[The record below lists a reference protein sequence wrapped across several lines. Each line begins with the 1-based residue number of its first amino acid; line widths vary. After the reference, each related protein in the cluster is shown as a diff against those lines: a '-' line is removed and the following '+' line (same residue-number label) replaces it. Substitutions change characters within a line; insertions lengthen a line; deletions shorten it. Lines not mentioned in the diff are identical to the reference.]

1 MVIPMKFTTKTFKA
15 IFSANTNMWTVKT
28 DEFEVAIN
36 NLEFGREG
44 ISKKALKCSIQ
55 HIEGENVEFEIID
68 DWLLIQS
75 WTKLKK
81 KRLWDLYNPDMPR
94 NLAKSVTV
102 P

>member
-1 MVIPMKFTTKTFKA
+1 MKFTAKTFKA
-15 IFSANTNMWTVKT
+15 TFSAVANMWTVKT
-28 DEFEVAIN
+28 DEFKIDVR
-36 NLEFGREG
+36 NLEFGRES

-75 WTKLKK
+75 WTKLEKK
-81 KRLWDLYNPDMPR
+81 KLWDLYNPDQPR

-102 P
+102 S